1 MVRCFTPKIIPLSSI
16 NGYTNFITGEL
27 DMPPLLPQEDDCNIC
42 KGKPNLIQRKDD
54 TEEVVADRLRVYKES
69 TEPIL
74 EFYRNT
80 GTL

>member
-1 MVRCFTPKIIPLSSI
+1 
-16 NGYTNFITGEL
+16 
-27 DMPPLLPQEDDCNIC
+27 MPPLLPQEDDCNIC